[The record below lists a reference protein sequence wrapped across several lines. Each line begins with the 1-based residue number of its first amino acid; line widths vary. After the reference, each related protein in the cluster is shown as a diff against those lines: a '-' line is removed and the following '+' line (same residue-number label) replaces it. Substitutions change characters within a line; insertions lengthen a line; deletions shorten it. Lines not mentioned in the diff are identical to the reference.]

1 MPIIVIPI
9 SGIISYF
16 LLKKFPIH
24 VKFSFLALFFSFIMF
39 LLVAYPL
46 IFIHP
51 YFPASSDV
59 LHVTNTRILN
69 DKIPFTYAPYSDI
82 RFTYQIGFALLSNA
96 FAEVLGFIP
105 DYLII
110 WFLGVLFSASII
122 LLVYVYVKEISN
134 NEQVALLSVVL
145 VFGSK
150 FVFQNF
156 YYGVFPFVT
165 SFAMMFATL
174 LFFEKKNPLTFLFF
188 PTTLILHPFTGTIL
202 TFFLVLKFF
211 FFPDRKFSFFALLS
225 GLVAFPAFL
234 RTYAVVFSNA
244 PSQLLH
250 FNINESM
257 RVVSTLPFW
266 LGPIPLLFF
275 ILSAIFAI
283 KKNWKNLLFVYS
295 IMLFIGFILF
305 SGLSLQHNDK
315 FFILFSIFAVLY
327 SGFFFSTSEWN
338 NFYNSSLKKIPFL
351 AIIFLI
357 FAISLATFFLSGDL
371 ANARSGSKATISE
384 FQFAKKFYE
393 FDPQLSTAVIVSKG
407 AGWIAAISN
416 KIPYDARSNHF
427 IPDSE
432 IQVAQNDAWNEVIK
446 RNSIQKKIQE
456 GCIKCIAETN
466 AKYLVVNRSQY
477 DLALPYKPIFE
488 YNEFSV
494 FLISDLTSQ
503 T

>member
-1 MPIIVIPI
+1 MPFAVITV
-9 SGIISYF
+9 SAIISYF
-16 LLKKFPIH
+16 LTKKFPINE
-24 VKFSFLALFFSFIMF
+24 KFSVPALFFSFIML

-46 IFIHP
+46 LFIHP

-59 LHVTNTRILN
+59 LHVTNVRILN

-96 FAEVLGFIP
+96 FTEVFAFIP

-110 WFLGVLFSASII
+110 WFLGALFSASII
-122 LLVYVYVKEISN
+122 LLVYAYVKETSKS
-134 NEQVALLSVVL
+134 EQAALLSVVL

-165 SFAMMFATL
+165 SFATMFATL
-174 LFFEKKNPLTFLFF
+174 LFLEKKNPLAFLFF

-202 TFFLVLKFF
+202 AFFLLLKFF
-211 FFPDRKFSFFALLS
+211 FCPDKKFNFFALLS
-225 GLVAFPAFL
+225 GLIAFPAFL

-250 FNINESM
+250 FNINESI
-257 RVVSTLPFW
+257 RVISTLPFW
-266 LGPIPLLFF
+266 LGPLPLLFF
-275 ILSAIFAI
+275 ILSAIFSI
-283 KKNWKNLLFVYS
+283 KKNWKNLLFIYS
-295 IMLFIGFILF
+295 ILLFIGFILF
-305 SGLSLQHNDK
+305 SGLGLQHNDK
-315 FFILFSIFAVLY
+315 FFILFSIFAVIY

-338 NFYNSSLKKIPFL
+338 TFYKSYLKKIPFL

-357 FAISLATFFLSGDL
+357 FAFSLATFFLSGDL
-371 ANARSGSKATISE
+371 ANARSGSKATVQE

-393 FDPQLSTAVIVSKG
+393 FDPQLSTAVILSKG

-416 KIPYDARSNHF
+416 KIPYDVRSNHF

-432 IQVAQNDAWNEVIK
+432 IQVAPGDAWNEVVK
-446 RNSIQKKIQE
+446 RNSMQKKIQE
-456 GCIKCIAETN
+456 GCIKCITETN
-466 AKYLVVNRSQY
+466 SKYLVVNRAQY
-477 DLALPYKPIFE
+477 DLALPYKPLFE
-488 YNEFSV
+488 YNDFSV
-494 FLISDLTSQ
+494 FLISDLNSQ